1 MFTNSGHFYLYTRFS
16 NHSHPLSSTFLD
28 FKTSNLLAIRTA
40 DLNSYPLS
48 SNYNSSSSSLSFNS
62 SSDDPDS
69 HLSNNYN
76 LRMFVYSSYKKLT
89 NFTTFSTISA
99 SPSTHS
105 PPRRPFHSIRRPGQ
119 TSRRPFPSIRR
130 PDPTTRRPF
139 PSIRRPHPTTRR
151 PVPSIRTPDP
161 TTRRPFPSIRRP
173 GASIINTSNKKF
185 KTIWRKI
192 SYVQINASTWV
203 RKRQT

>member
-130 PDPTTRRPF
+130 PG
-139 PSIRRPHPTTRR
+139 
-151 PVPSIRTPDP
+151 V
-161 TTRRPFPSIRRP
+161 
-173 GASIINTSNKKF
+173 SIINTGNKKF

-203 RKRQT
+203 RKRPT